1 MIQISSSRELGEALA
16 ADLARVAN
24 PRTGSAP
31 RNALDVQG
39 MIRAG
44 IPARDFWRLVAAWP
58 L

>member
-1 MIQISSSRELGEALA
+1 MSSSSSAS
-16 ADLARVAN
+16 
-24 PRTGSAP
+24 PRTGSGP